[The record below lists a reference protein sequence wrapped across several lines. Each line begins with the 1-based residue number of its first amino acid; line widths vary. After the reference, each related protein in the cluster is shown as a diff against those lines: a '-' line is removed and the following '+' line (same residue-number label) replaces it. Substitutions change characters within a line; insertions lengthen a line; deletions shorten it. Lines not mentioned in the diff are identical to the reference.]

1 MLFRSLGGQDRE
13 TINSIKYTAPKAF
26 SSQGRAVTKED
37 YISLIQQNNS
47 GLTFDAV
54 NVWGGEE
61 NAAPS
66 YGKVFVS
73 VKPTGAYT
81 LTDVQKQTLINDVIS
96 PISVLTVKPT
106 LVEPDY
112 TYIQVT
118 ADVVYDPKK
127 TNLTASQI
135 QQLTSNTIQSF
146 ATTTLNTFNSTFL
159 LSDLSNQI
167 KLQDASIVT
176 NQVSIRLQKKFNP
189 ILTTSQESYTLDY
202 STPLQRGA
210 VLSGISS
217 SPAMQFLNP
226 ANSSQVIDGVY
237 LEELPVYTGGIESVS
252 IINPGYNYSKTPTV
266 TILGDGVGATAV
278 ATLNAS
284 GAITKITVTNA
295 GTGYTSAVVK
305 ITNATG
311 DTSGI
316 QASAVAILQGQYG
329 TIRSYYVTSD
339 SAKQIL
345 YNNVGTIDYVNGVIQ
360 LNCFNLVNVDNAL
373 GQLTVTVT
381 PQSTILY
388 SNYNKILTVDPFD
401 PNAIVV
407 NVTAKTK

>member
-1 MLFRSLGGQDRE
+1 MC
-13 TINSIKYTAPKAF
+13 
-26 SSQGRAVTKED
+26 SSD
-37 YISLIQQNNS
+37 
-47 GLTFDAV
+47 
-54 NVWGGEE
+54 
-61 NAAPS
+61 
-66 YGKVFVS
+66 
-73 VKPTGAYT
+73 
-81 LTDVQKQTLINDVIS
+81 
-96 PISVLTVKPT
+96 
-106 LVEPDY
+106 
-112 TYIQVT
+112 
-118 ADVVYDPKK
+118 
-127 TNLTASQI
+127 
-135 QQLTSNTIQSF
+135 
-146 ATTTLNTFNSTFL
+146 
-159 LSDLSNQI
+159 
-167 KLQDASIVT
+167 
-176 NQVSIRLQKKFNP
+176 
-189 ILTTSQESYTLDY
+189 
-202 STPLQRGA
+202 
-210 VLSGISS
+210 
-217 SPAMQFLNP
+217 
-226 ANSSQVIDGVY
+226 